1 MPPYGIT
8 RPQRVEWTRKI
19 WGSMMQKLLNTI
31 WTQLSILRI
40 FILCSAEWWLFFF
53 SDLCHCTNFFMFGI
67 LLKSLVFVF
76 NIAIIQSS
84 WSSLPLAS
92 TRITVFLCILYIKH
106 DIFWLRKT
114 ISTTSI
120 IFLTSRWHC
129 YLKSFLVGDN
139 DPSNLPHTEYIACT
153 HGWPSTQ
160 PGTCTQPCPIVDTAV
175 PPLFTQPCPGRTM
188 STAVGI
194 YVAGL
199 CASCPAV

>member
-1 MPPYGIT
+1 
-8 RPQRVEWTRKI
+8 
-19 WGSMMQKLLNTI
+19 MQQLLNTI
-31 WTQLSILRI
+31 WTHLSILRI
-40 FILCSAEWWLFFF
+40 FILCSAEWLPFFF
-53 SDLCHCTNFFMFGI
+53 QTCHCTNFCMFGI

-84 WSSLPLAS
+84 WSNFS
-92 TRITVFLCILYIKH
+92 IHQNNCFLCVFFYVLYIKH

-139 DPSNLPHTEYIACT
+139 DPRYLPHTEYRYIACT
-153 HGWPSTQ
+153 HGWPSIQ
-160 PGTCTQPCPIVDTAV
+160 PGTCTQPCPIADTAV

-188 STAVGI
+188 STAVCI